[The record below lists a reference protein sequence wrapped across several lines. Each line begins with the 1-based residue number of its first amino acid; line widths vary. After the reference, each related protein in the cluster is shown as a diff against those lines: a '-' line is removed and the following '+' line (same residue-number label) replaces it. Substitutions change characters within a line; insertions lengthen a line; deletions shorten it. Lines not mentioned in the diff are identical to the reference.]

1 MTVRLTVFG
10 PLGLAVLLLAG
21 CGTTPPPSF
30 EPTPKPAV
38 APAAPTAPAAPAP
51 AELAGT
57 NCAFRE
63 VIVSVPVEGAHQV
76 YQNLHVQLVAIV
88 SQLNASVYDAS
99 SIRAML
105 TRLEPQTCAAV
116 AKLLSESPTISP
128 HKLDQV
134 HDSIITKIQ
143 PVIRQTLRDWPHAS
157 QYDVDVVIVSMYWT
171 DSTVGRHD
179 LTPW

>member
-1 MTVRLTVFG
+1 MTVRLTIPGLV
-10 PLGLAVLLLAG
+10 GLAVLLLVG

-30 EPTPKPAV
+30 EPTPKTPV
-38 APAAPTAPAAPAP
+38 APATPAASAP

-88 SQLNASVYDAS
+88 NPLNASVYDAS
-99 SIRAML
+99 SVRGML
-105 TRLEPQTCAAV
+105 NRLGPRTCAEV
-116 AKLLSESPTISP
+116 AKLLSESPTTSP

-134 HDSIITKIQ
+134 HDAIITKIQ

-179 LTPW
+179 LAPW